1 MTYGD
6 GDGVNFTPLV
16 CLDVVG
22 HEITHGVTQ
31 YSANLRYL
39 GESGALNESFSDIF
53 GNEVEFAK
61 EGVPGSG
68 TGNWRMGEDITPS
81 GLGIRNMQNPNEFN
95 DPDTYL
101 GTYWVTTGSGDAGG
115 VHTNSGVQNFWFY
128 LLCEGGSGTNDHGN
142 AYNVSAIGFTKAAA
156 IAYRNLTVYLTP
168 SSNYYAARVGAINS
182 ATDLYGP
189 GSPEVQVVMDAW
201 YAVGVYEPTPPSGI
215 LVWEGKLG
223 GQDYSGSYINTFLTT
238 AGFTTQYTN
247 VFPPTLIGYDA
258 VFLAYGNWSNQ
269 STLFDDAMA
278 SVVKTYLEVGGKV
291 YLEGGDALGYE
302 QASNTALLNLFG
314 LSSAS
319 DGTTNII
326 DGLAGQSGAITNGM
340 LFTSST
346 QVSNTY
352 IDIISPSTG
361 AVSFIESSYGNVA
374 VQNVGSYAQKTF
386 CFSYALSQLVDGTS
400 PSTRYD
406 LLGEITNFLLTAV
419 PSFVTLDKPIGGE
432 IWKVG
437 TTQKIKWYKY
447 DIDNVKLEYTTD
459 NGSTWLEI
467 ISSTP
472 ASSGEYAKYSIRAM
486 QS

>member
-182 ATDLYGP
+182 AIDLYGA
-189 GSPEVQVVMDAW
+189 GSPEVQAVMDAW
-201 YAVGVYEPTPPSGI
+201 DAVGVYAPVTPSGI
-215 LVWEGKLG
+215 LVWEGVLG
-223 GQDYSGSYINTFLTT
+223 GGDYSGAFINTFLTS
-238 AGFTTQYTN
+238 AGFTTHYTN

-258 VFLAYGNWSNQ
+258 VFLSFGNFSNS

-278 SVVKTYLEVGGKV
+278 SAIQTYLEAGGKV
-291 YLEGGDALGYE
+291 YLEGGDALGYD
-302 QASNTALLNLFG
+302 QSANTSIHNLFG
-314 LSSAS
+314 LTSAS

-326 DGLAGQSGAITNGM
+326 DGLAGQSDAITNGM
-340 LFTSST
+340 LQLRFLTLILILLVLVLELCPLSNQVMVMWQYKMWEVMDRKHFVFHMHYHNWLMVPPPVLKMICWLGLQTSYYPLFPALLISIN
-346 QVSNTY
+346 QMEMKFGRWVQLKKMY
-352 IDIISPSTG
+352 GAII
-361 AVSFIESSYGNVA
+361 
-374 VQNVGSYAQKTF
+374 Q
-386 CFSYALSQLVDGTS
+386 
-400 PSTRYD
+400 
-406 LLGEITNFLLTAV
+406 
-419 PSFVTLDKPIGGE
+419 
-432 IWKVG
+432 
-437 TTQKIKWYKY
+437 
-447 DIDNVKLEYTTD
+447 
-459 NGSTWLEI
+459 
-467 ISSTP
+467 
-472 ASSGEYAKYSIRAM
+472 
-486 QS
+486 